1 MSFKIKFSLF
11 ILSLIIITAIFAS
24 LISPFHPNE
33 IQKGKQFL
41 PPSITHF
48 FGTDEF
54 GRDVFSRTLYA
65 GRISLLA
72 GFVAVSISAFIGVPL
87 GLISGYYGKF
97 IDTCI
102 MRTMDSLLAFPALLL
117 ALSIV
122 TVLGPSS
129 LNAMIAVSI
138 VSIPNFSR
146 ISRAAI
152 LTQKEKDYVEAA
164 VSVGAS
170 NQRIIFLSIFPNC
183 VSPILVQITIAVA
196 FAILVEA
203 ALSFLGLGAQPPD
216 ASWGA
221 MLFSGRGY
229 LRQAWWYAFF
239 PGIFITLV
247 ILTLNVISEAIRDKL
262 DPTTVQ
268 QDV

>member
-1 MSFKIKFSLF
+1 MNIKIKLSIILLILIVVSALF
-11 ILSLIIITAIFAS
+11 APLIT
-24 LISPFHPNE
+24 PYHPLE

-41 PPSITHF
+41 PPSLTHY

-72 GFVAVSISAFIGVPL
+72 GFVVVILSAIIGVPL
-87 GLISGYYGKF
+87 GLISGYYGKI
-97 IDTCI
+97 IDTLI

-122 TVLGPSS
+122 AVLGPSS
-129 LNAMIAVSI
+129 VNAMIAVSI

-152 LTQKEKDYVEAA
+152 LTEKGKDYVEAS
-164 VSVGAS
+164 VSIGAS
-170 NQRIIFLSIFPNC
+170 HKRIIFYSILPNC
-183 VSPILVQITIAVA
+183 VGPILVQITIAVA

-203 ALSFLGLGAQPPD
+203 ALSFLGLGTQPPE

-239 PGIFITLV
+239 PGLFITLM
-247 ILTLNVISEAIRDKL
+247 ILTLNIISEVVRDKL
-262 DPTTVQ
+262 DPTTIN
-268 QDV
+268 

>member
-1 MSFKIKFSLF
+1 MNIKIKLSIILLILIVISALF
-11 ILSLIIITAIFAS
+11 APLIT
-24 LISPFHPNE
+24 PFNPLE

-41 PPSITHF
+41 PPSMIHI

-72 GFVAVSISAFIGVPL
+72 GFVAVIISAMIGVPL
-87 GLISGYYGKF
+87 GLISGYYGKI
-97 IDTCI
+97 IDTLI

-122 TVLGPSS
+122 AVLGPSS
-129 LNAMIAVSI
+129 VNAMIAVSI

-152 LTQKEKDYVEAA
+152 LTEKEKDYVEAS
-164 VSVGAS
+164 VSIGAS
-170 NQRIIFLSIFPNC
+170 HKRIIFYSIFPNC
-183 VSPILVQITIAVA
+183 VGPILVQITISVA

-203 ALSFLGLGAQPPD
+203 ALSFLGLGTQPPE

-239 PGIFITLV
+239 PGLFITLM
-247 ILTLNVISEAIRDKL
+247 ILTLNIISEVVRDKL
-262 DPTTVQ
+262 DPTTVN
-268 QDV
+268 

>member
-1 MSFKIKFSLF
+1 MNIKIKLSIILLLLI
-11 ILSLIIITAIFAS
+11 ILSALFAPLITPYDP
-24 LISPFHPNE
+24 LE

-41 PPSITHF
+41 PPSKIYY

-54 GRDVFSRTLYA
+54 GRDVFSRTIYA
-65 GRISLLA
+65 GRISLIA
-72 GFVAVSISAFIGVPL
+72 GFVAVIISAIIGVPL
-87 GLISGYYGKF
+87 GLVSGYYGKV
-97 IDTCI
+97 IDTLI

-122 TVLGPSS
+122 AILGPSS
-129 LNAMIAVSI
+129 VNAMIAVSI

-152 LTQKEKDYVEAA
+152 LTQKEKDYVEA
-164 VSVGAS
+164 SISIGAS
-170 NQRIIFLSIFPNC
+170 HNRIIFLNLLPNC
-183 VSPILVQITIAVA
+183 VGPILVQITIAVA
-196 FAILVEA
+196 FAILLEA
-203 ALSFLGLGAQPPD
+203 ALSFLGLGTQPPE

-239 PGIFITLV
+239 PGLFITIM
-247 ILTLNVISEAIRDKL
+247 ILTLNIISEYIRDKL
-262 DPTTVQ
+262 DPTTVN
-268 QDV
+268 

>member
-1 MSFKIKFSLF
+1 MNLKIKLSIILLILIVISALF
-11 ILSLIIITAIFAS
+11 APLIT
-24 LISPFHPNE
+24 PFNPLE
-33 IQKGKQFL
+33 IQKGQQFL
-41 PPSITHF
+41 PPSMIHI

-72 GFVAVSISAFIGVPL
+72 GFVAVIISAMIGVPL
-87 GLISGYYGKF
+87 GLISGYYGKI
-97 IDTCI
+97 IDTLI

-122 TVLGPSS
+122 AVLGPSS
-129 LNAMIAVSI
+129 VNAMIAVSI

-152 LTQKEKDYVEAA
+152 LTEKEKDYVEAS
-164 VSVGAS
+164 VSIGAS
-170 NQRIIFLSIFPNC
+170 HKRIIFYSIFPNC
-183 VSPILVQITIAVA
+183 VGPILVQITISVA

-203 ALSFLGLGAQPPD
+203 ALSFLGLGTQPPE

-239 PGIFITLV
+239 PGLFITIM
-247 ILTLNVISEAIRDKL
+247 ILTLNIISEYIRDKL
-262 DPTTVQ
+262 DPTTVN
-268 QDV
+268 